1 MTLRIQI
8 LIIDK
13 PRKSALR
20 LSSPAPIH
28 PLTFGRISYVRYSPG
43 YRQSSHVLRYSFT
56 TVPKASQE
64 TERSTSSSH
73 LIAMAWSTH
82 AGAPC
87 RAAQVRHSVC
97 LVCVRWGQVTSAV
110 PVTQTIF
117 VTAVAVAVLVVT
129 VAVRR
134 CSAGISGQKSFC

>member
-1 MTLRIQI
+1 ML
-8 LIIDK
+8 
-13 PRKSALR
+13 ALPP
-20 LSSPAPIH
+20 PAPMH
-28 PLTFGRISYVRYSPG
+28 LLTFGRLPYLGYSTG
-43 YRQSSHVLRYSFT
+43 HTQSAHVLRYVLT

-64 TERSTSSSH
+64 TERSTWSSH

-97 LVCVRWGQVTSAV
+97 LVCVRWVQVTTAV
-110 PVTQTIF
+110 TVTLTIF